1 MLKRSFFVGLLMS
14 LLTFLSISNLPT
26 AALSSNSFPQTWQGT
41 WSGTLYDRTVSG
53 KSQTVP
59 MKLRIKLIS
68 QDPIRYTWQ
77 ITYGTGSK
85 KLVRNYELVAKNQ
98 DAGHFAI
105 DEKDGTII
113 DTWWLGEKLYSQFR
127 VKNLLL
133 STQCQLQDNKL
144 HYELVVYQPT
154 TTPESNSTE
163 QPFFE
168 SYQLRTI
175 QFATLT
181 PVKSDIAD

>member
-14 LLTFLSISNLPT
+14 LLTFISISNIPT

-53 KSQTVP
+53 KSHTVP

-77 ITYGTGSK
+77 ITYGTGSEK
-85 KLVRNYELVAKNQ
+85 QVRNYELVAKNQ
-98 DAGHFAI
+98 STGHFAI
-105 DEKDGTII
+105 DEKDGTVI

-127 VKNLLL
+127 VENLLL
-133 STQCQLQDNKL
+133 STQCQLQDNQL
-144 HYELVVYQPT
+144 RYELVVYQSLSELEP
-154 TTPESNSTE
+154 NSTE
-163 QPFFE
+163 KSTFE
-168 SYQLRTI
+168 SYQLRSI
-175 QFATLT
+175 QSATLA
-181 PVKSDIAD
+181 PVKD